1 MLNICSHGAGSAFGG
16 HNSKALIDGTKY
28 TSFGGYTWK
37 TNAISLPKSYLKQ
50 NPHGRRPLTSEM
62 ASPWDLCSVQRAA
75 REQLPPLP
83 GMSFCASSMVSSSL
97 LGALWHLSRLVGEH
111 TTIGAQ
117 RTRASVQRPSYLHHA
132 EPMKGAQPQDLRRNS
147 CHGPQVAGRIKEN
160 LDLNKRAHRLHPP

>member
-1 MLNICSHGAGSAFGG
+1 MLNICSHGAGNAFCG
-16 HNSKALIDGTKY
+16 HNSKTLIDGTKY
-28 TSFGGYTWK
+28 SSFGGYTWK
-37 TNAISLPKSYLKQ
+37 TNAISSPKSYLKQ

-111 TTIGAQ
+111 TTIYTMRNLWKERNHRIFDA
-117 RTRASVQRPSYLHHA
+117 THA
-132 EPMKGAQPQDLRRNS
+132 TVPKLLEGSRK
-147 CHGPQVAGRIKEN
+147 I
-160 LDLNKRAHRLHPP
+160 